1 MRFAL
6 IILIAV
12 FISGLSGAEIIKGR
26 LQLEMLITESGIIT
40 ISNTDSMGNEI
51 AGQLTLIDA
60 DGFSTDV
67 YSNKLVL
74 ELVNEKSE
82 LVWGILNRA
91 QRFDP
96 TLEDKSEDLNLRN
109 RFAWENGKLTIIR
122 EKLVF
127 EDKYFNTRSD
137 AEKYAQET
145 GYPIKQVQSIP
156 MHNARMRAVSDKG
169 KINYLQLPVEIRCAS
184 SISFNEN
191 EIKYHN
197 TRFWVKQVK
206 DILQVTNLVA
216 LESYLCDVVPY
227 EIGHEAPTEALKAQ
241 AVAARTHSVSLLL
254 MNRHLDDGYDL
265 CQGTHCQ
272 VYKPGLPVPE
282 RIISAVTDTEG
293 LVMIYEDRIADGVY
307 HSCCGG
313 KTENNQSAWNGKPI
327 PYLQGVAC
335 CSELEELDL
344 TSETNAVQQ
353 LETQTDTTGMTS
365 WEKRSASWERTIS
378 RQSLASDLKVKNLH
392 AMKIL
397 RRGNSGRILKLKLI
411 GSNEV
416 TIEGEYKI
424 RQALGGLP
432 SSFFYVKNGRKTSAT
447 TYSLPEKITVKG
459 KGFGHGVGL
468 CQVGAL
474 RKARSGWL
482 WQDILTT
489 YYPGVAISGDWLDQ
503 QSGK

>member
-12 FISGLSGAEIIKGR
+12 FLSALSGAEISNDQ
-26 LQLEMLITESGIIT
+26 LQLEMLVTEAVKIN
-40 ISNTDSMGNEI
+40 ISHMDSLGKEI
-51 AGQLTLIDA
+51 KGQLTLIDA
-60 DGFSTDV
+60 EGFSTEI
-67 YSNKLVL
+67 YSNKLAL
-74 ELVNEKSE
+74 ELVSEKSE
-82 LVWGILNRA
+82 IVWGILNST
-91 QRFDP
+91 QRLDS
-96 TLEDKSEDLNLRN
+96 TSVEKSEDLNLRN

-127 EDKYFNTRSD
+127 EDKYFSTRSD

-145 GYPIKQVQSIP
+145 GYPLKQVQSIP
-156 MHNARMRAVSDKG
+156 MQNARMRAVADKG
-169 KINYLQLPVEIRCAS
+169 KIHYLQLPVEIRCAG
-184 SISFNEN
+184 SISFNGN

-197 TRFWVKQVK
+197 TRFLVKQANDK
-206 DILQVTNLVA
+206 LQVTNLVA

-313 KTENNQSAWNGKPI
+313 KTETNQAAWNGKPI

-335 CSELEELDL
+335 CSELDDLDL
-344 TSETNAVQQ
+344 TIETNAIKQ
-353 LETQTDTTGMTS
+353 LDTQTDTTGMTS
-365 WEKRSASWERTIS
+365 WEKRAASWERTIS

-392 AMKIL
+392 AMRIL
-397 RRGNSGRILKLKLI
+397 SRGNSGRILKLKLI

-432 SSFFYVKNGRKTSAT
+432 SSFFYVKNGRRTSTAT
-447 TYSLPEKITVKG
+447 YTLPEKITVKG

-474 RKARSGWL
+474 RKARSGWQ
-482 WQDILTT
+482 WRDILTT
-489 YYPGVAISGDWLDQ
+489 YYPGISISGDWLDQ